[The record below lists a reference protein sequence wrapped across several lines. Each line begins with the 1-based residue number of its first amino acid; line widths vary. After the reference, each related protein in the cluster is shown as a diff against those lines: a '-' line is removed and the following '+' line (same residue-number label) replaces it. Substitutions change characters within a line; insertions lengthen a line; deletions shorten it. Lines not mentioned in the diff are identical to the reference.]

1 MKNLTI
7 LSMALVMAF
16 AFSGPVIFTAAPAN
30 AGDWYN
36 CSGVAAD
43 YGDCYN
49 PEDDPYRRR

>member
-1 MKNLTI
+1 
-7 LSMALVMAF
+7 MALVMAF